1 MQKTKRK
8 IKNNTPL
15 YLQKTLMFFRIL
27 KLKNTNKFKI
37 YKILIQ
43 CHCII
48 DKQKHLEFIAEH
60 YEEINSWFN
69 SKEFK
74 EKYINTNHPYPPLL
88 NPERLNAKVESCK
101 DNKLSALS
109 LRGTNK
115 VRDEAIHN
123 VAYFKDSIVGSKV
136 DKIIDCHDFT
146 NAESCNDK
154 CQSIKTDCKAQNLQS
169 QSKSAESIQP
179 YPNLSYE
186 SIPPELAWDLNL
198 PLPRG
203 YDCIWALFG
212 LSGCV
217 AFGSFL
223 GKLGT
228 SMLYVGAPFDKVY
241 KKAYLYLRERSLN
254 LLVWVSFDDRKE
266 LHREKLFSLMDSE
279 VPLLMNVRD
288 SFGRL
293 KHGVNHGSFK
303 TGKTQY
309 SIDDPMELLV
319 DRVTYGGQDKP
330 HLDILGNFSN
340 GNVFC
345 GSPEIWIYDKIVQML
360 PNAKYVKYLDMQEIV
375 GERTFDTMMKLAK
388 EFGFPLPQEKDR
400 EFFTSKINN
409 QYRYLLPITICI
421 NKKIQVFVQQQIHS
435 LQDKIDILPRL
446 SLDYFGMKVG
456 LFC

>member
-1 MQKTKRK
+1 M
-8 IKNNTPL
+8 
-15 YLQKTLMFFRIL
+15 
-27 KLKNTNKFKI
+27 
-37 YKILIQ
+37 
-43 CHCII
+43 
-48 DKQKHLEFIAEH
+48 
-60 YEEINSWFN
+60 
-69 SKEFK
+69 
-74 EKYINTNHPYPPLL
+74 
-88 NPERLNAKVESCK
+88 
-101 DNKLSALS
+101 
-109 LRGTNK
+109 
-115 VRDEAIHN
+115 
-123 VAYFKDSIVGSKV
+123 
-136 DKIIDCHDFT
+136 
-146 NAESCNDK
+146 
-154 CQSIKTDCKAQNLQS
+154 
-169 QSKSAESIQP
+169 
-179 YPNLSYE
+179 
-186 SIPPELAWDLNL
+186 
-198 PLPRG
+198 
-203 YDCIWALFG
+203 
-212 LSGCV
+212 

-279 VPLLMNVRD
+279 VPLLMDVRD
-288 SFGRL
+288 SVGRL

-360 PNAKYVKYLDMQEIV
+360 PNAKYVKYLGMQEIV
-375 GERTFDTMMKLAK
+375 RERTFDTMMKLAK

-409 QYRYLLPITICI
+409 QYRDLLPITIYI

-446 SLDYFGMKVG
+446 SLDYFGIKVG